1 MNKLLAR
8 IADRPTVNLVIIF
21 VVLDL
26 LALTCAWLYTND
38 ILESRFYRL
47 GRDRGLIEFI
57 EYGKFALIIH
67 MLLELWR
74 RNVEPVVRALI
85 ILFSVMLIDN
95 FIGIHEEVGELI
107 VDNFTLPDVGL
118 KRPKDLAEILVL
130 GAVEGTALLYV
141 IYCYFT
147 GGESGRKNYRQFM
160 GIFIVFACFSLV
172 LDANGNHY
180 FEESGEMVGM
190 TLIMA
195 WVHFRY
201 RSAHR

>member
-8 IADRPTVNLVIIF
+8 IADRPTVSLVIIF

-26 LALTCAWLYTND
+26 LGLACAWMYTSD
-38 ILESRFYRL
+38 ILESRFFRL

-74 RNVEPVVRALI
+74 SGGEPVVRAWT
-85 ILFSVMLIDN
+85 ILFSIMLADN
-95 FIGIHEEVGELI
+95 FIGIHEEVGQLI
-107 VDNFTLPDVGL
+107 VDNVTLPDVGL

-130 GAVEGTALLYV
+130 AALEGTALLYV

-147 GGESGRKNYRQFM
+147 GGDAGRKYSNQLIAIF
-160 GIFIVFACFSLV
+160 GIFVFFALV
-172 LDANGNHY
+172 MDAVGNQY
-180 FEESGEMVGM
+180 VEESGEMLGM

-195 WVHFRY
+195 WVHSR
-201 RSAHR
+201 HRNNGG